1 MNLTPR
7 QLKIFVL
14 LAETLSFQKTA
25 DRLHITQPTLS
36 KLLKE
41 IETTIGMKLFER
53 STRMVRLSQEGQDI
67 LDVARQITVRY
78 DQGML
83 ELNERM
89 RDRHNRVAVAALP
102 TLAASLLPQLIKNLK
117 IVDPQAHID
126 VYDPIANE
134 ALQLLRERRVDIAVT
149 AMGNDG
155 SPDLRYQELFTEPF
169 VLFHSR
175 DTRID
180 VTHWIPADL
189 AHLPLISMAP
199 GTSVRV
205 LTERAFS
212 SESQPFNPLYSLRD
226 LNTIA
231 RFVQNDCG
239 IALLPESSLDQTVH
253 HGVAKTYLQGALRRS
268 VGMFVRRDYRATR
281 LAQQTLDELRR
292 LGRDRQCPE

>member
-281 LAQQTLDELRR
+281 LAQHTLDELRR

>member
-134 ALQLLRERRVDIAVT
+134 ALQLLRDRRVDIAVT

-292 LGRDRQCPE
+292 LGRDRQQ